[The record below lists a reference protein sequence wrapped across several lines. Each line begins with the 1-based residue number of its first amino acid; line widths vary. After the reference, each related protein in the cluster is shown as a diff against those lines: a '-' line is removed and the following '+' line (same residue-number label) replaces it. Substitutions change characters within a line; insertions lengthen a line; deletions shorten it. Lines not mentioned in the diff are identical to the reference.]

1 MPVEFIGLVS
11 TNHASEIHGGDGPLI
26 DRAYLRKFARAHEE
40 SDFDRVLIGY
50 SSSSPDGLQVAAYAA
65 AHTERLGYLV
75 AHRPGF
81 IFPTVAARSFAS
93 LDQFAEG
100 RIAFHT
106 ITGGHDAEQ
115 RRDGDYLTKE
125 QRYRRSG
132 EFLHVLKQ
140 AWTSDVPFSYE
151 GEFYTFDDYL
161 SDVKPYQQPRIP
173 IYFGG
178 SSPLA
183 YEIGGREADVFAFFA
198 QPLVQIAEE
207 FDAVRAAAAAA
218 GRTEAPRFS
227 VSFRPILGA
236 TEDLAWERAHRILN
250 TTRERVAA
258 ATEIKGWRGF
268 GGGEAS
274 QGSQRQLAAAAQGE
288 RHDRALFTSLA
299 AATGAGGNSTALVG
313 TPETVAAALLD
324 YVDLGATTLLIRGYD
339 PYDDAIDYGRELI
352 PLVRE
357 EVRRRDEAVAK
368 GAIVPA
374 RESVAG

>member
-1 MPVEFIGLVS
+1 MPVEFLGLIS
-11 TNHASEIHGGDGPLI
+11 TTHRSEIHGGDGPLI
-26 DRAYLRKFARAHEE
+26 DREYVRRFARAHEE
-40 SDFDRVLIGY
+40 SDFDKVLIGY
-50 SSSSPDGLQVAAYAA
+50 SSSSPDGTQVAAYAA
-65 AHTERLGYLV
+65 SHTDRLGFLV

-81 IFPTVAARSFAS
+81 VFPTVAARTFAT
-93 LDQFAEG
+93 LDQFTEG

-106 ITGGHDAEQ
+106 ITGGHDVEQ

-132 EFLHVLKQ
+132 EFLQILKQ
-140 AWTSDVPFSYE
+140 AWTSEVPFSYD
-151 GEFYTFDDYL
+151 GEFYRFEDYL
-161 SDVKPYQQPRIP
+161 QQVKPFQQPRIP

-178 SSPLA
+178 SSAAA

-198 QPLVQIAEE
+198 QPLAQITEE

-218 GRTEAPRFS
+218 GRTEPPRFS

-236 TEDLAWERAHRILN
+236 TQELAWERAHRILD
-250 TTRERVAA
+250 TTKERRASGTSTA
-258 ATEIKGWRGF
+258 WRGF
-268 GGGEAS
+268 GDGEAS

-339 PYDDAIDYGRELI
+339 PYDDAIDYGLELI

-357 EVRRRDEAVAK
+357 GVRLRDEAAL
-368 GAIVPA
+368 
-374 RESVAG
+374 REPVTV

>member
-1 MPVEFIGLVS
+1 MPVEFIGLIS
-11 TNHASEIHGGDGPLI
+11 TSHQSEIHGGDGPLI
-26 DRAYLRKFARAHEE
+26 DREYVRKFARAHEE

-50 SSSSPDGLQVAAYAA
+50 SSSSPDGTQVAAYAA
-65 AHTERLGYLV
+65 AHTDRLGFLV

-81 IFPTVAARSFAS
+81 VFPTVAARTFAT
-93 LDQFAEG
+93 LDQFTEG

-106 ITGGHDAEQ
+106 ITGGHDPEQ
-115 RRDGDYLTKE
+115 RRDGDYLTKD

-132 EFLHVLKQ
+132 EFLQILKQ
-140 AWTSDVPFSYE
+140 AWTSDQPFSYD
-151 GEFYTFDDYL
+151 GEFYRFEDYL
-161 SDVKPYQQPRIP
+161 QQVKPHQLPRIP

-178 SSPLA
+178 SSAAA

-198 QPLVQIAEE
+198 QPLAQITEE

-218 GRTEAPRFS
+218 GRLEPPRFS

-236 TEDLAWERAHRILN
+236 TEELAWDRAHRILD

-274 QGSQRQLAAAAQGE
+274 KGSQRQLAAAAQGE

-313 TPETVAAALLD
+313 TPETVAEALLD

-352 PLVRE
+352 PSVRAE
-357 EVRRRDEAVAK
+357 IARRDAAV
-368 GAIVPA
+368 P
-374 RESVAG
+374 VAA